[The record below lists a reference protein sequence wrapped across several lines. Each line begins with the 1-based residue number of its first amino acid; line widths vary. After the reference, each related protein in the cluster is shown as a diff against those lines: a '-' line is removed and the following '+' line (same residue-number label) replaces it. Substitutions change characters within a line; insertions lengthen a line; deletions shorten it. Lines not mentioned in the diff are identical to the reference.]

1 MEVGIRM
8 RMIVTVT
15 IGLVLLAS
23 GSVRAQGVVLPLPAQ
38 DQQKITAQLGPGVV
52 GIALPSQPISDPRV
66 FFPLQNKSLTYQVM
80 AGPNAGKSQSLE
92 LVKTRRPSGASAWRF
107 QLSPSLAGFLRQ
119 TAEGDIIMP
128 ALSDAGEGVV
138 VVTTPANPFVPK
150 GMQPGETR
158 TYSQQVSVNYLDDP
172 SDQKYSG
179 SVTGNYTYVGT
190 YQVTVP
196 TGSFPA
202 AAVPRLLRWQG
213 WPCSYGEHRLQLF
226 RTWRRHGRDDS
237 AGRRDGF
244 LALQHRH
251 HDRQGSDVE
260 LKMWLRIK
268 SNCGS
273 LLKAKRRRDA
283 KVAVARS

>member
-1 MEVGIRM
+1 M
-8 RMIVTVT
+8 RVIITVT

-196 TGSFPA
+196 AGTFPA
-202 AAVPRLLRWQG
+202 V
-213 WPCSYGEHRLQLF
+213 LF
-226 RTWRRHGRDDS
+226 RVYC
-237 AGRRDGF
+237 DGKVGPAHTVNTGYNF
-244 LALQHRH
+244 FAPGVGMVAMILQE
-251 HDRQGSDVE
+251 DVTAF
-260 LKMWLRIK
+260 WLFNIDTTTGK
-268 SNCGS
+268 VLMSN
-273 LLKAKRRRDA
+273 
-283 KVAVARS
+283 